1 MKRAGKIVGL
11 VLGCGLALSAF
22 SACGD
27 NKNNP
32 KNPNQNETVTLV
44 VWLPKEDQEFGKAVA
59 NEYKAAHP
67 DKKYNFQFGE
77 QSESDA
83 GTRVLQDVTNAP
95 DVFAFASDHLTKLVN
110 GGALNRIGGQ
120 TLERVKA
127 ANSADS
133 VESATITVNGEE
145 QTYAMPFTDNTFFLY
160 YNKAKLNETDVASV
174 DGILSKCDANHQFGY
189 PMNDGWYSSA
199 FYFGKG
205 LGYEVEYDE
214 AFGETKITTDFGNET
229 GQAVT
234 NAMWQLVLNDKVKAD
249 SDDSKAVAGFQ
260 DGSIIAAVS
269 GIWNKNAIQEAL
281 GENFGVA
288 KLPTYTLNNE
298 QVQLVA
304 FAGYKLFGVCNYSP
318 NKAEAIAFAEFF
330 TNKEN
335 QLKHFDA
342 RGYSPTNKEAA
353 EEDKIKNDPCVKAI
367 QGTLEHCK
375 PQKNVPTTLWT
386 PLQSLGNDMITKK
399 GSFELQKQLAAMVTA
414 IQKDATIN

>member
-1 MKRAGKIVGL
+1 MKKAAKITCL
-11 VLGCGLALSAF
+11 ALGFGLAFLTFA
-22 SACGD
+22 ACEENNPD
-27 NKNNP
+27 NKE
-32 KNPNQNETVTLV
+32 KNKNETVTLV

-67 DKKYNFQFGE
+67 EKKYNFQFGE

-95 DVFAFASDHLTKLVN
+95 DVFAFASDHITKLVN
-110 GGALNRIGGQ
+110 GGALNRIGGS

-127 ANSADS
+127 ANTADS
-133 VESATITVNGEE
+133 VASATVTVNGEE

-160 YNKAKLNETDVASV
+160 YNKSKLNESDIASV
-174 DGILSKCDANHQFGY
+174 DGILSKCDAKHQFGY

-199 FYFGKG
+199 FYFGKD

-229 GQAVT
+229 GEAVT
-234 NAMWQLVLNDKVKAD
+234 DAMWQLVLNEKVKAD

-335 QLKHFDA
+335 QIKHFDV

-353 EEDKIKNDPCVKAI
+353 AENKIKNDPCVKAI

-375 PQKNVPTTLWT
+375 PQINVPTTLWT
-386 PLQSLGNDMITKK
+386 PLQALGNDMITKK
-399 GSFELQKQLAAMVTA
+399 GSFELKKQLAAMVTS
-414 IQKDATIN
+414 IQKNATAN

>member
-1 MKRAGKIVGL
+1 MKKAGKIICL
-11 VLGCGLALSAF
+11 ALGCGLALSAF
-22 SACGD
+22 AACENGD
-27 NKNNP
+27 GNEGKG
-32 KNPNQNETVTLV
+32 ETVTLV
-44 VWLPKEDQEFGKAVA
+44 VWLPKEDQEFGKSVA
-59 NEYKAAHP
+59 EDFKKAHP
-67 DKKYNFQFGE
+67 EKKYVFQFGQ

-83 GTRVLQDVTNAP
+83 GTKVLQDTTNAP
-95 DVFAFASDHLTKLVN
+95 DVFAFASDHINKLVN
-110 GGALNRIGGQ
+110 GGALNRLGGQ
-120 TLERVKA
+120 TLERLKA
-127 ANSADS
+127 ANTEKSMDA
-133 VESATITVNGEE
+133 ATITVAGEE

-160 YNKAKLNETDVASV
+160 YNKAKLSETDVASL
-174 DGILSKCDANHQFGY
+174 DGILSKCDSKHQFGY

-229 GQAVT
+229 GEAVT
-234 NAMWQLVLNDKVKAD
+234 DAIWQLVLDERVKAD

-260 DGSIIAAVS
+260 DGSMIAAVS

-288 KLPTYTLNNE
+288 KLPTYTLQGE

-318 NKAEAIAFAEFF
+318 NKVDAIAFAEFF

-342 RGYSPTNKEAA
+342 RGYSPTNTEAVKE
-353 EEDKIKNDPCVKAI
+353 EKIKNDPCVKAI
-367 QGTLEHCK
+367 QGTLEQSK
-375 PQKNVPTTLWT
+375 SQKNVPTTLWT
-386 PLQSLGNDMITKK
+386 PLQALGNDMITKK
-399 GSFELQKQLAAMVTA
+399 GSFKLKEQLDAMVKS
-414 IQKDATIN
+414 IQKNAEA

>member
-1 MKRAGKIVGL
+1 MRKIGKIICL
-11 VLGCGLALSAF
+11 ALGCGFALSSFA
-22 SACGD
+22 ACESNSED
-27 NKNNP
+27 P
-32 KNPNQNETVTLV
+32 AKNPGKTETVTLV

-59 NEYKAAHP
+59 EEYKAAHP

-95 DVFAFASDHLTKLVN
+95 DVFAFASDHITKLVN
-110 GGALNRIGGQ
+110 GGVLNRIGGP
-120 TLERVKA
+120 TLERIKA
-127 ANSADS
+127 ANTA
-133 VESATITVNGEE
+133 ESMDAATVTVNGEE

-160 YNKAKLNETDVASV
+160 YNKSKLNETDVASI
-174 DGILSKCDANHQFGY
+174 DGILAKCDAKHQFGY

-199 FYFGKG
+199 FYFGKN

-229 GQAVT
+229 GAAVT
-234 NAMWQLVLNDKVKAD
+234 NAMWQLVMNEKVKAD

-260 DGSIIAAVS
+260 DGSLIAAVS

-288 KLPTYTLNNE
+288 KLPTYTLESE
-298 QVQLVA
+298 QVQLTA

-342 RGYSPTNKEAA
+342 RGYHPTNKEAA
-353 EEDKIKNDPCVKAI
+353 TEEKIVNDPCVQAI

-375 PQKNVPTTLWT
+375 LQKNVPTTLWT

-399 GSFELQKQLAAMVTA
+399 ASFDLPKQLAAMVTS
-414 IQKDATIN
+414 IQKNAT

>member
-1 MKRAGKIVGL
+1 MKKAIKVICL
-11 VLGCGLALSAF
+11 ALGCGLAISGLA
-22 SACGD
+22 ACDKGGGGGGKG
-27 NKNNP
+27 NAI
-32 KNPNQNETVTLV
+32 TLV
-44 VWLPKEDQEFGKAVA
+44 VWLPKEDQEFGKEVA
-59 NEYKAAHP
+59 NAYKEANP

-83 GTRVLQDVTNAP
+83 GTKVLQDVTNAP
-95 DVFAFASDHLTKLVN
+95 DVFAFASDHITKLVN

-120 TLERVKA
+120 TLERLKA
-127 ANSADS
+127 ANTEDS
-133 VESATITVNGEE
+133 MDAATVTVSGEE
-145 QTYAMPFTDNTFFLY
+145 QTYAMPFTDNTCFLY
-160 YNKAKLNETDVASV
+160 YNKSKLSETDVATV
-174 DGILSKCDANHQFGY
+174 DGILSKCDANHRFGY
-189 PMNDGWYSSA
+189 PMNDGWYSAA

-214 AFGETKITTDFGNET
+214 AFGETKITTDFGSET
-229 GQAVT
+229 GEAVT
-234 NAMWQLVLNDKVKAD
+234 EAMWQLVMNDKVKAD
-249 SDDSKAVAGFQ
+249 SDDSKAVSGFQ
-260 DGSIIAAVS
+260 DGSLIAAVS
-269 GIWNKNAIQEAL
+269 GIWNKTAVQEAL

-288 KLPTYTLNNE
+288 KLPTYTLNGE
-298 QVQLVA
+298 QVQLTA

-353 EEDKIKNDPCVKAI
+353 AEEKIVNDPCVKAI

-399 GSFELQKQLAAMVTA
+399 GAFDLKKQLAAMVTA
-414 IQKDATIN
+414 IEKNAAKS